1 MSTIWREDTPA
12 STEVFRVQV
21 AFSRRIEVRSTRK
34 WALSW
39 SRDKLRKA
47 QTHAHTTWR
56 ESDGERLS
64 PFTAKPTLTTQPRSR
79 SFPASPVPSPPPLY
93 TYTHTDTYTH
103 KHVHRYNFTHRTRIH
118 AGRWYYTRTRA
129 PRRNIHKHAHTN
141 TQRDTH
147 AQTYSRPHSHTHAT
161 HISTFNSH
169 V

>member
-1 MSTIWREDTPA
+1 M
-12 STEVFRVQV
+12 QV

-79 SFPASPVPSPPPLY
+79 SFPASPVPSPPLSIH
-93 TYTHTDTYTH
+93 THTQTLT
-103 KHVHRYNFTHRTRIH
+103 
-118 AGRWYYTRTRA
+118 
-129 PRRNIHKHAHTN
+129 HTN
-141 TQRDTH
+141 TFTATISHTVHAYTLVAGTTH
-147 AQTYSRPHSHTHAT
+147 AHVHHDAISTNT
-161 HISTFNSH
+161 HIRTHSEIHTPRPTHVHTLTRMLLTYPHLTHTFKSF
-169 V
+169 VFVVVKPTSSV

>member
-93 TYTHTDTYTH
+93 TYTHTDTYTQTRSPLQFH
-103 KHVHRYNFTHRTRIH
+103 TPYTHTRWSLVLHTHTCTTTQYPQTRTYEHTAR
-118 AGRWYYTRTRA
+118 YTRPDLLTSTLSHA
-129 PRRNIHKHAHTN
+129 CYSHIH
-141 TQRDTH
+141 
-147 AQTYSRPHSHTHAT
+147 
-161 HISTFNSH
+161 I
-169 V
+169 